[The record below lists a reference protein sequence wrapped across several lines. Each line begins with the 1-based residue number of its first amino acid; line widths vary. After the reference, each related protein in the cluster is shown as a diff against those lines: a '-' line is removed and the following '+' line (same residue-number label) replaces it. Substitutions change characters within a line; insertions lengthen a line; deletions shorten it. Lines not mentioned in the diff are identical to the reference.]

1 MKNQNYLFILLIS
14 VFFGACSPK
23 SEVVLYPAPEGIE
36 SSSFFQVSINKQTA
50 FVYQTRVFFELN
62 NPNRTASFVQ
72 FDLSGKVQVEIT
84 PTVEIKS
91 VRIRPSNLKIP
102 FEIKDGKILI
112 SMDKPQKLS
121 VEINGDIDN
130 NLFLFA
136 NAPEKNA
143 PKPDDPN
150 VLYFGPGVH
159 YVDGGYGIITLKSNQ
174 TVYLAGGA
182 ILHARLHAKN
192 ASNIRICGR
201 GILDGSTLLGRQPD
215 YYRSYLCEPDTTQR
229 PFFVHFT
236 HCKNIEV
243 EGVVLNDSPHWML
256 VFSSCTD
263 VKVDNIKEFGYV
275 DNTDGI
281 DVVGS
286 KNVSINDVFLR
297 NNDDCVVLK
306 GMPDNVENVKVTN
319 SIVWSDRANAL
330 QIGHETLMTSIS
342 NVLFQNIDILEQRN
356 RYIGH
361 YAMGIFNGDSATVTD
376 VTYENIRVENCERL
390 ISLIIEKGFYNKSE
404 KRGKIENIH
413 FKNIYSYKTADIH
426 IDGFDET
433 HAVRNV
439 TFENLYLNDQP
450 ATPEL
455 FLNPYCYNLSFKH
468 ENMLEIVIPS
478 TIAKGTEYAPVD
490 LTPWCNRSLADE
502 KAGDGKGWFDLGPKE
517 DMAELKSG
525 KTVLSGIPFKVSE
538 NREKGA
544 IFLRS
549 GQFLTDQP
557 YASYPITIRKKADY
571 LFFLQATSFTNR
583 FVEKDPPAVW
593 IGGSGKLFFNQSPT
607 GTSLWYYI
615 VRYQADGSEI
625 KIPVKAGMDVEDWGV
640 WAPGGWVAMLNGK
653 KFYIQK
659 WDNPHPDK
667 EIESIKMYSSLRPE
681 VPVLLGLTIG
691 KIK

>member
-1 MKNQNYLFILLIS
+1 MNQNYLFILLIS
-14 VFFGACSPK
+14 LYFGACSPK

-182 ILHARLHAKN
+182 ILHARLHAEN

-361 YAMGIFNGDSATVTD
+361 YAMGIFNGDSATVSD

-426 IDGFDET
+426 IDGFDEE

-455 FLNPYCYNLSFKH
+455 FLNPYSYNLRFKN
-468 ENMLEIVIPS
+468 ENQPETVIPS
-478 TIAKGTEYAPVD
+478 AIEKGTEYALVD

-502 KAGDGKGWFDLGPKE
+502 KAGDGKGWFDLGLSQ

-525 KTVLSGIPFKVSE
+525 KTVLSGIPFQVSE

-544 IFLRS
+544 IILRS

-607 GTSLWYYI
+607 GTCLWYYV

-625 KIPVKAGMDVEDWGV
+625 KVPVKAGMDVEDWSV
-640 WAPGGWVAMLNGK
+640 WAPGGWVAILNGK

-659 WDNPHPDK
+659 WNNPHPDK
-667 EIESIKMYSSLRPE
+667 EIESVKMYSSLRPE